1 MSVWAHKIIQ
11 LHSIQTS
18 RQTSKIKDIDI
29 MGDIDISFQIYDYEL
44 IYFVSD
50 CYQTNQAAKAEGIT
64 YEDMRLREK
73 AQGLTK

>member
-11 LHSIQTS
+11 LHSIQHHYTTS
-18 RQTSKIKDIDI
+18 RHTSKIKDI
-29 MGDIDISFQIYDYEL
+29 MGYLFLDLWTAKEL
-44 IYFVSD
+44 SD
-50 CYQTNQAAKAEGIT
+50 CYQTNQAAKAEGIS